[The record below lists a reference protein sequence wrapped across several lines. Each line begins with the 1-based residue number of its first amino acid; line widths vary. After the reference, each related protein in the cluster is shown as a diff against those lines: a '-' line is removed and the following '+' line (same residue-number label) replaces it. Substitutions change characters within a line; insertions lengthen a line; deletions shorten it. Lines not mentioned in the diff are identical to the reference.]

1 MVGIVVGSLLVIAV
15 AALVLW
21 WASACKRGTLRRN
34 HILGYRT
41 PFTLSDDDVWAT
53 VNRAIAPFLFIAGIG
68 AIFGAVVA
76 LVVGLIGAP
85 EAGAIMIVGSVAWI
99 LVWFVLTLIP
109 AHARARALKKRMA
122 TAR

>member
-1 MVGIVVGSLLVIAV
+1 MVGVVVGSLLIIVV
-15 AALVLW
+15 SALVLW
-21 WASACKRGTLRRN
+21 WASASKRGTLRRN

-41 PFTLSDDDVWAT
+41 RFTLSDDDVWVT

-85 EAGAIMIVGSVAWI
+85 EAGAIVIVVSVAWI
-99 LVWFVLTLIP
+99 FVWLVLTLIP
-109 AHARARALKKRMA
+109 AHARARALKQRTA